1 MKIDRD
7 TVNRVAALAK
17 LQFTEEEK
25 TQLEEDMTKIVTYFE
40 KMNELD
46 TEGVEPLVFL
56 TDEINAFREDE
67 AQITITHEEALKN
80 APERNSDYFKVPKFL
95 EKES

>member
-80 APERNSDYFKVPKFL
+80 APDRNSDYFKVPKFL